1 MKKVDYR
8 KIPDLS
14 DPKRIFDLTGRV
26 GIIAGGGG
34 KMGQNFAVVLAR
46 AGADVTL
53 ADSDE
58 ARCRKAAQ
66 EASVVSGR
74 SVESF
79 VCDAGDSSQVR
90 DLFLRVE
97 EKFERLDFFIHNVM
111 GKPPGYYEPFDSY
124 GVSTWEQVLSANLTG
139 AFLCCREAA
148 RLMAETG
155 GGSMVL
161 TASIY
166 GLVGPD
172 QRIYEGSDAQA
183 NPYDTTAPL
192 NLPGAYV
199 ASKGGLIAFA
209 RYLATL
215 LAPQGIRVN
224 TLVPGGVFDQQA
236 PSFHEAYVERTPMG
250 RMAVWSDFN
259 GAILFLVSDASR
271 YMTGSE
277 LVIDGGWRAW

>member
-1 MKKVDYR
+1 
-8 KIPDLS
+8 
-14 DPKRIFDLTGRV
+14 
-26 GIIAGGGG
+26 
-34 KMGQNFAVVLAR
+34 
-46 AGADVTL
+46 
-53 ADSDE
+53 
-58 ARCRKAAQ
+58 
-66 EASVVSGR
+66 
-74 SVESF
+74 
-79 VCDAGDSSQVR
+79 
-90 DLFLRVE
+90 
-97 EKFERLDFFIHNVM
+97 M